1 MPTITLFTGSAGPS
15 IATAAAASALASAA
29 AGRRTL
35 LLSVE
40 PAHTLGT
47 LLGATLGAAPTTIG
61 PRCDVLA
68 IDGLAELAEL
78 WERGRAHLPS
88 GPVPVAGDELPLVP
102 GLELGFALLRL
113 QGLAPHYDAV
123 MLDAGPHSPLLRA
136 LAAPDG
142 LRWAV
147 RLLFGLDRGPG
158 RSAASLGRA
167 LLPTTLMPSDMLG
180 NVQDARVRAEQLR
193 EFLIAPGATTTCY
206 VLRPDRPALEEARI
220 AIPALQLHGL
230 AVPAIIA
237 GPLLP
242 AELDGGPLAAH
253 AEQERELLE
262 ETRSIW
268 PGRALEGFSMLEA
281 RGGSSALGQLGAR
294 LTRTTAAPARPPIAH
309 EWNGTPALLI
319 ELPGLPKG
327 ALQLTLSGDE
337 LIVRVGGYRR
347 HILLPEPLRGISAIK
362 ATREGEHLVV
372 RKRA

>member
-1 MPTITLFTGSAGPS
+1 MTKIFLFTGSTGPS
-15 IATAAAASALASAA
+15 IATSAAASALASAA

-40 PAHTLGT
+40 PAHSLGT
-47 LLGATLGAAPTTIG
+47 LLGSVLGSDPTTIA

-78 WERGRAHLPS
+78 WGRAQTHMPS
-88 GPVPVAGDELPLVP
+88 GPVPIAGDELPLAP
-102 GLELGFALLRL
+102 GLELAFALLRL
-113 QGLAPHYDAV
+113 RALAPHYDAV
-123 MLDAGPHSPLLRA
+123 MLDAGPHSLLLRA

-142 LRWAV
+142 IRWAV

-167 LLPTTLMPSDMLG
+167 LLPTTLMPGDMFG

-193 EFLIAPGATTTCY
+193 ELVIAPGAAATCY
-206 VLRPDRPALEEARI
+206 VLRLDRPALEEARI

-230 AVPAIIA
+230 AVPAIAA

-242 AELDGGPLAAH
+242 ADLGGGPLAAH
-253 AEQERELLE
+253 AEQEAQLLE

-268 PGRALEGFSMLEA
+268 PGRAIEGFSMLEA
-281 RGGSSALGQLGAR
+281 RGGHSALGQFGAR
-294 LTRTTAAPARPPIAH
+294 LARAMAAPASPPIAH
-309 EWNGTPALLI
+309 EWNGTPALAI

-347 HILLPEPLRGISAIK
+347 HILLPEALRGISAIK
-362 ATREGEHLVV
+362 ATREGERLVV
-372 RKRA
+372 RRRT